1 MLCLDSTQGADVNFI
16 TSMVA
21 HRVIDTQFES
31 KSNAIEESKS
41 NAIEESKSTDESK
54 PNEVKADESEK
65 KDNTEVKAIE
75 SKADNKPKEPNAK
88 EGEADVNFISSM
100 VSHRVVDPAAM
111 VVPSQQ
117 ETVAYSAMVWEV

>member
-1 MLCLDSTQGADVNFI
+1 MADVNFI

-41 NAIEESKSTDESK
+41 TDESKPNAIEESKSTEESK
-54 PNEVKADESEK
+54 PNEVKSNESEK
-65 KDNTEVKAIE
+65 NDNTEVKATE
-75 SKADNKPKEPNAK
+75 SKVDNKLASNNEAKKK

-111 VVPSQQ
+111 VEPSHQGNSVVFSIFF
-117 ETVAYSAMVWEV
+117 T

>member
-1 MLCLDSTQGADVNFI
+1 MADVNFI

-31 KSNAIEESKS
+31 KSNTT
-41 NAIEESKSTDESK
+41 EESKSTEESK
-54 PNEVKADESEK
+54 PNEVKANESEK

-75 SKADNKPKEPNAK
+75 VKATESK
-88 EGEADVNFISSM
+88 ADVNFISSM

-117 ETVAYSAMVWEV
+117 GNSGVFSHGLGSMNIM

>member
-1 MLCLDSTQGADVNFI
+1 MADVNFI

-21 HRVIDTQFES
+21 HRVINTQFES
-31 KSNAIEESKS
+31 KSNAIEE
-41 NAIEESKSTDESK
+41 ESK
-54 PNEVKADESEK
+54 PNEVKANESEK

-75 SKADNKPKEPNAK
+75 SKADNKPGEANAK

-111 VVPSQQ
+111 VEASQQ
-117 ETVAYSAMVWEV
+117 GNSGVFSHGLGSINTM